1 MSEVQVCLGW
11 WRLRADGIVHIV
23 GEMASNE
30 TYRWV
35 DDCGGLYADS
45 GCRLSG
51 TSCHDLIDFL
61 GEELQVHKTM
71 ELLSSP
77 SVDWAS
83 VNSYRFVTPRK
94 RKPVVQE
101 KEQILREPVE
111 EEQHPLKRQVG
122 GDHYMDMGIQPIDVM
137 KAAFT
142 SEQLEGFLRGNVL
155 KYLMRYPQK
164 NGVTDVKKAQHY
176 MEMLIKHLEKESTE
190 GT

>member
-1 MSEVQVCLGW
+1 MSDEQK
-11 WRLRADGIVHIV
+11 RL
-23 GEMASNE
+23 
-30 TYRWV
+30 
-35 DDCGGLYADS
+35 
-45 GCRLSG
+45 
-51 TSCHDLIDFL
+51 
-61 GEELQVHKTM
+61 
-71 ELLSSP
+71 
-77 SVDWAS
+77 
-83 VNSYRFVTPRK
+83 
-94 RKPVVQE
+94 
-101 KEQILREPVE
+101 
-111 EEQHPLKRQVG
+111 LKRQVG